1 MSLLKNR
8 IKATEKKYQRRK
20 SRVNTKIK
28 ATQPEYR
35 LVLQKSLL
43 YVSAQLLDRDAKVV
57 ASISDK
63 GMKGKTKTERAKLA
77 GEELAKN
84 IKKFIPSLCLPSFLF
99 CSKCFAPLTARCV
112 HGGNAIIMSYSL

>member
-84 IKKFIPSLCLPSFLF
+84 IKKAKIDAVTVDRNGFSYQGRIQAFVEGVR
-99 CSKCFAPLTARCV
+99 A
-112 HGGNAIIMSYSL
+112 GGVVC